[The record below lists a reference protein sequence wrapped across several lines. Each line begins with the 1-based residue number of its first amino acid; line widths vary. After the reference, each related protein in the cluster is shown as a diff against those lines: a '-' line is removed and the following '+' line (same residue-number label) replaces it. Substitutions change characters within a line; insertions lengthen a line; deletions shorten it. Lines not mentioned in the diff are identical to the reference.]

1 MTTKALFPALLAAG
15 LLMTLPGCSK
25 DDDEPEFRQLEGTAE
40 KLNLDTGQVA
50 LRFFHQKSGTEQV
63 IEGIVND
70 QTEVLING
78 RVAKLKDIRLK
89 ERVKVT
95 GYRKGKGAD
104 AQMVAVK
111 VEIERPEWI
120 ATGEEEQDSSGSQDE
135 AGAGEQ
141 PDDAGSD

>member
-1 MTTKALFPALLAAG
+1 MTIKALLPALLTAG
-15 LLMTLPGCSK
+15 LFITLPGCSK

-40 KLNLDTGQVA
+40 KLDLGTGQVA

-95 GYRKGKGAD
+95 GYRKGKGD
-104 AQMVAVK
+104 DVQMVAVK

-120 ATGEEEQDSSGSQDE
+120 ETGGADQGASGTQAE
-135 AGAGEQ
+135 AGAAEQ
-141 PDDAGSD
+141 PEAGSD

>member
-1 MTTKALFPALLAAG
+1 MIIRTLLPAVMAAG
-15 LLMTLPGCSK
+15 LLITLPSCSK

-50 LRFFHQKSGTEQV
+50 LRFFHKKSGSEQI

-78 RVAKLKDIRLK
+78 RVAELKDIRLK

-95 GYRKGKGAD
+95 GYRKGKGSD
-104 AQMVAVK
+104 VQMVAVK

-120 ATGEEEQDSSGSQDE
+120 ETGGGDQDSSGTQGE

-141 PDDAGSD
+141 HEAGSD

>member
-1 MTTKALFPALLAAG
+1 MTTKALLPALLAAG
-15 LLMTLPGCSK
+15 LLVTLPGCSK

-120 ATGEEEQDSSGSQDE
+120 ATGGEEQGSSGPQED
-135 AGAGEQ
+135 AGAGVQ
-141 PDDAGSD
+141 PDAGSD

>member
-1 MTTKALFPALLAAG
+1 MTTRVLLPAFLAAG
-15 LLMTLPGCSK
+15 LLITLPGCSK

-50 LRFFHQKSGTEQV
+50 LRFFHQKSGTEQI

-78 RVAKLKDIRLK
+78 RVAELKDIRLK

-104 AQMVAVK
+104 AQMVAVR

-120 ATGEEEQDSSGSQDE
+120 ETGGGERDSSDPQDE